1 MRPVVLYVSDKL
13 RFLGWPRRVALVEF
27 PQLCRRASS
36 PIASPSSLPVPLRAP
51 ERLRGEQPHLLD
63 PLPLF
68 PVTYTV
74 GTVAVSIRGSAVVAI
89 AVILRSG
96 DH

>member
-1 MRPVVLYVSDKL
+1 MRQDLLYVSAEPW
-13 RFLGWPRRVALVEF
+13 FLGWPHRVALVES
-27 PQLCRRASS
+27 PQLRHRASS
-36 PIASPSSLPVPLRAP
+36 PIASLSSLPVPLRAP

-74 GTVAVSIRGSAVVAI
+74 GTVAVSIRRTAVVAI